1 MAKID
6 KLLEQSKAHL
16 NPGEQVVAAVQ
27 GTYETKILGS
37 DSVRTGILIATED
50 RIVFYAKKLG
60 GYDLESF
67 AYGNVSSFEQSKNMM
82 GHSISFFA
90 SGNKVTM
97 KWISDAAAMQQFV
110 GAVKA
115 RLHPGS
121 AHANMPGRNVGQ
133 PMQPPPPPPPPP
145 ASSPASDERASIIE
159 AIRQLG
165 ELHQAG
171 VLNDEE
177 FSTKKAELLARL

>member
-6 KLLEQSKAHL
+6 KLLEQAKAHL
-16 NPGEQVVAAVQ
+16 NPGEQVASAVQ

-37 DSVRTGILIATED
+37 DSVRTGILMATD
-50 RIVFYAKKLG
+50 TRIVFYAKKLG

-67 AYGNVSSFEQSKNMM
+67 QYGNVSSFEQSKGMM

-110 GAVKA
+110 AAVKQGMSPA
-115 RLHPGS
+115 GLPPS
-121 AHANMPGRNVGQ
+121 VNMPGRNVEQQATSHGG
-133 PMQPPPPPPPPP
+133 PPL
-145 ASSPASDERASIIE
+145 ANDHASIID
-159 AIRQLG
+159 AIKQLG
-165 ELHQAG
+165 DLHQAG
-171 VLNDEE
+171 VLSAEE

>member
-6 KLLEQSKAHL
+6 KLLEQAKAHL
-16 NPGEQVVAAVQ
+16 NPDERVAAAVQ

-37 DSVRTGILIATED
+37 DSVRTGILIATD
-50 RIVFYAKKLG
+50 SRIVFYAKKLG

-67 AYGNVSSFEQSKNMM
+67 LYGNVSSFEQSKGMM

-90 SGNKVTM
+90 SGNKVSM

-110 GAVKA
+110 GAVKQGMSPNTPA
-115 RLHPGS
+115 PS
-121 AHANMPGRNVGQ
+121 ANIPGRNVAQ
-133 PMQPPPPPPPPP
+133 PVVQV
-145 ASSPASDERASIIE
+145 DERAFASDHGSIID
-159 AIRQLG
+159 AIKQLG
-165 ELHQAG
+165 DLHRAG
-171 VLNDEE
+171 ILSEDE